1 MLRPLNQIK
10 FSVLMEMEDYF
21 LSLRKQEIGLRRN
34 RLLSRI
40 QQQAVFRMVA
50 NFTQQLTLI
59 FSISHVQAWEEL
71 SPASLL
77 MIVDGLTKIY
87 CRQAMLEY
95 LASQYA
101 KLKYYIIILTFY
113 IFSLHLCYYNNYFSI
128 ILTCHVAHKL

>member
-21 LSLRKQEIGLRRN
+21 LSLPKQEIGLRRN
-34 RLLSRI
+34 CLLSRI

-95 LASQYA
+95 LAQKYA
-101 KLKYYIIILTFY
+101 KQKY
-113 IFSLHLCYYNNYFSI
+113 
-128 ILTCHVAHKL
+128 KLMPTKKQREVMKEHASKQW